1 MMPELVLRDE
11 PLIAQYFT
19 VLLQAS
25 LMKRMAETPPVIDAV
40 VLLFVMT
47 RSRVLPVA
55 FTLPS
60 IVTLVAPF
68 KFINGA
74 KRFPLTDNPVTVG

>member
-1 MMPELVLRDE
+1 MPELVLGDE
-11 PLIAQYFT
+11 PLIVQYFT

-25 LMKRMAETPPVIDAV
+25 LMKRMAEIPPDADV
-40 VLLFVMT
+40 AMLVFVMT
-47 RSRVLPVA
+47 RSFVLPVA